1 MTNPLIKYL
10 NTKTPADRKVFAEAA
25 GSSATSMRLA
35 AHGYKT
41 GGKLAI
47 TPEFAARIEAASD
60 GALCRTEL
68 SGVCAACPL
77 ACASRE
83 A

>member
-1 MTNPLIKYL
+1 MNALIKHL
-10 NTKTPADRKVFAEAA
+10 NTMTPAERVTFAEKA

-41 GGKLAI
+41 DGLMVI
-47 TPEFAARIEAASD
+47 SPEFAARIEAASE

-68 SGVCAACPL
+68 SAVCGACPL
-77 ACASRE
+77 ACASRKG
-83 A
+83 